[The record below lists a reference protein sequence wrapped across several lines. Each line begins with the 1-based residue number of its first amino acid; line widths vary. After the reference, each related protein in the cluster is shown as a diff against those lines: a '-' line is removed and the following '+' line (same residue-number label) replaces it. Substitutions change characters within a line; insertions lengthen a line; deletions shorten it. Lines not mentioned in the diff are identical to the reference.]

1 MFERIAAFAA
11 SAVVIAPPGP
21 SSSETG
27 SVEAAAETADTESAM
42 SADASDRDS
51 SAWESQESL
60 ETGMEVDTA
69 MDVEIL
75 PPDVDTRGSY
85 FATS

>member
-1 MFERIAAFAA
+1 ME
-11 SAVVIAPPGP
+11 AV
-21 SSSETG
+21 SEM
-27 SVEAAAETADTESAM
+27 ADTESAM
-42 SADASDRDS
+42 SADSSDRNS

-60 ETGMEVDTA
+60 EAGMEVDAA